1 MISIAS
7 VRMDEEVGQE
17 VLKVIQSGQLAQGPR
32 VEEFEKAFAGYIGT
46 KYAVAVNSG
55 TAGLHVALLAAGIQ
69 PGDEVITTPFS
80 FIATANC
87 CLFCNA
93 VPVFADIDN
102 KTFNISP
109 AAIEKKI
116 TSKTKAVI
124 IVHLFGQA
132 CEMEEISEIC
142 RKHNIILIEDAC
154 QAHGAIY
161 KGKKVGSFGIGCF
174 SFYPTKN
181 MTTGEGGM
189 VTTND
194 ENIARLSKM
203 IRAHGQAQRYIHD
216 MLGFNYRMT
225 DIAAI
230 IGICQLKKLDDAN
243 AKRLKNARYL
253 TENLGK
259 IKGIIPP
266 YIASECKH
274 VFHQY
279 TIKVTENYK
288 MSRDD
293 LQKKMLAK
301 GIGTGIHYPIP
312 IHKQPLYQKLG
323 YNDIIPIAETV
334 SRQVLSLPVHP
345 YLTEEDLQTIV
356 KVIKEV

>member
-1 MISIAS
+1 
-7 VRMDEEVGQE
+7 MDEEVGQE